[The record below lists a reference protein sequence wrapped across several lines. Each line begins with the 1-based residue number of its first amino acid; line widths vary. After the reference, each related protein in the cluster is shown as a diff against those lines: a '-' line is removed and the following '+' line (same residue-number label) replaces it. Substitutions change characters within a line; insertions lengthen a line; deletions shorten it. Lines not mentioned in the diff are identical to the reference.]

1 METRERANTE
11 IPGDPIMRA
20 TGCRVGA
27 HAFVKI
33 STGTAGSWQSW
44 EVCGCGAMCYDG
56 VPKSVQRWW
65 SREGDGPW
73 IEHRS

>member
-1 METRERANTE
+1 
-11 IPGDPIMRA
+11 
-20 TGCRVGA
+20 
-27 HAFVKI
+27 VKI